1 MTPLTLLR
9 FKTMLKLDRI
19 GFFSIVGIATLF
31 TGLAGFARSEEAVK
45 KITLAEALELMNGNH
60 PRIHAAEA
68 SLRGSE
74 AGARGVQNL
83 PLFAKLSPD
92 MKYRR
97 QQSQLG
103 IEVADAG
110 LRQEIRDTSY
120 GVARGYY
127 LVIYSK
133 QQRDLTE
140 QMLDILG
147 KNMKALEL
155 KLALKKTPEDE
166 IKLQKLKLGHVEAKH
181 KNALAVTGYERAKA
195 LLREEVGGRNKI
207 GLIEPME
214 TEFPSYSLLGLL
226 TPEFIEEIIEKTASV
241 REEVIKSS
249 KASQIL
255 ALEVNAQRSARF
267 NPKFRTFASGSD
279 LHYIP
284 IGVQGRGDN
293 FTPEAITIE
302 MPSSLVGKKNDRVAR
317 AQAFAD
323 RGAAVEESTK
333 NLIRLEVRNA
343 FQLLLETRISY
354 NELKKVEPELK
365 KIITELHD
373 TSLKF
378 LNTDNAEL
386 FEKAGKMLGNYN
398 HTKFITMDNLA
409 DLERITSGTF
419 SVGLTCPA
427 TITND
432 GKRIK

>member
-92 MKYRR
+92 MKYRK

-343 FQLLLETRISY
+343 FQLLVETRTSY

-373 TSLKF
+373 SSFKF
-378 LNTDNAEL
+378 LNPDNAEL
-386 FEKAGKMLGNYN
+386 FEKAGNMLGNYN
-398 HTKFITMDNLA
+398 RAKFITMDNLA

-427 TITND
+427 TVTND
-432 GKRIK
+432 GKLIK

>member
-1 MTPLTLLR
+1 MQNI
-9 FKTMLKLDRI
+9 I
-19 GFFSIVGIATLF
+19 GNVFFPVIAVATLF
-31 TGLAGFARSEEAVK
+31 AGISKSEEVVK
-45 KITLAEALELMNGNH
+45 KITLSEALELMNANH

-68 SLRGSE
+68 SVRGSE
-74 AGARGVQNL
+74 AGLRGVQNL

-92 MKYRR
+92 MKYRK
-97 QQSQLG
+97 QQSELG

-120 GVARGYY
+120 GVARSYF
-127 LVIYSK
+127 LVVYSK
-133 QQRDLTE
+133 QQRDLSA
-140 QMLDILG
+140 QVLDILV
-147 KNMKALEL
+147 KNIKALEL
-155 KLALKKTPEDE
+155 KIALKKTPEDE
-166 IKLQKLKLGHVEAKH
+166 IKMQKLRLGLVEAKH
-181 KNALAVTGYERAKA
+181 KNSLATTGFERAKA
-195 LLREEVGGRNKI
+195 LLIEEAGGRKKI

-214 TEFPSYSLLGLL
+214 TEFPSYDLLGLL
-226 TPEFIEEIIEKTASV
+226 TPEFIEEMIEKTATV
-241 REEVIKSS
+241 REEIIKSS

-284 IGVQGRGDN
+284 IGVQGRGEN

-302 MPSSLVGKKNDRVAR
+302 MPSSLVGKKTDRVAR

-343 FQLLLETRISY
+343 FQLLLETRTSF
-354 NELKKVEPELK
+354 NDLKKVEPELR
-365 KIITELHD
+365 KIISDLHD
-373 TSLKF
+373 NPLKF
-378 LNTDNAEL
+378 LNSDNAEL
-386 FEKAGKMLGNYN
+386 FEKAGKMLGNFN
-398 HTKFITMDNLA
+398 HAKFITMDNLA

-427 TITND
+427 TFTND

>member
-226 TPEFIEEIIEKTASV
+226 TPEFIDEIIEKTASV

-343 FQLLLETRISY
+343 FQLLVETRISY

-373 TSLKF
+373 SSFKF
-378 LNTDNAEL
+378 LNPDNAEL
-386 FEKAGKMLGNYN
+386 FEKAGNMLGNYN
-398 HTKFITMDNLA
+398 RAKFITMDNLA

-427 TITND
+427 TVTND
-432 GKRIK
+432 GKLIK

>member
-1 MTPLTLLR
+1 MQNI
-9 FKTMLKLDRI
+9 I
-19 GFFSIVGIATLF
+19 GNVFFPVIAIATLF
-31 TGLAGFARSEEAVK
+31 AGISKSEEVVK
-45 KITLAEALELMNGNH
+45 KITLSEALELMNANH

-68 SLRGSE
+68 SVRGSE
-74 AGARGVQNL
+74 AGLRGVQNL

-92 MKYRR
+92 MKYRK
-97 QQSQLG
+97 QQSELG

-120 GVARGYY
+120 GVARSYF
-127 LVIYSK
+127 LVVYSK
-133 QQRDLTE
+133 QQRDLSA
-140 QMLDILG
+140 QVLDILV
-147 KNMKALEL
+147 KNIKALEL
-155 KLALKKTPEDE
+155 KIALKKTPEDE
-166 IKLQKLKLGHVEAKH
+166 IKMQKLRLGLVEAKH
-181 KNALAVTGYERAKA
+181 KNSLATTGFERAKA
-195 LLREEVGGRNKI
+195 LLIEEAGGRKKI

-214 TEFPSYSLLGLL
+214 TEFPSYDLLGLL
-226 TPEFIEEIIEKTASV
+226 TPEFIEEMIEKTATV
-241 REEVIKSS
+241 REEIIKSS

-284 IGVQGRGDN
+284 IGVQGRGEN

-302 MPSSLVGKKNDRVAR
+302 MPSSLVGKKTDRVAR

-343 FQLLLETRISY
+343 FQLLLETRTSF
-354 NELKKVEPELK
+354 NDLKKVEPELR
-365 KIITELHD
+365 KIISDLHD
-373 TSLKF
+373 NPLKF
-378 LNTDNAEL
+378 LNSDNAEL
-386 FEKAGKMLGNYN
+386 FEKAGKMLGNFN
-398 HTKFITMDNLA
+398 HAKFITMDNLA

-427 TITND
+427 TFTND

>member
-1 MTPLTLLR
+1 M
-9 FKTMLKLDRI
+9 MLKFDRI
-19 GFFSIVGIATLF
+19 SFFSVVGIATLF
-31 TGLAGFARSEEAVK
+31 TGLAGFARSEEEVK
-45 KITLAEALELMNGNH
+45 KITLAEALELMNTNH

-214 TEFPSYSLLGLL
+214 SEFPSYSLIGLL
-226 TPEFIEEIIEKTASV
+226 TPEFIEEIIEKTAEV

-373 TSLKF
+373 SSFKF
-378 LNTDNAEL
+378 LNPDNAEL
-386 FEKAGKMLGNYN
+386 FEKAGNMLGNYN
-398 HTKFITMDNLA
+398 RAKFTTMDNLA
-409 DLERITSGTF
+409 DLERITSGNF

-427 TITND
+427 TVTND
-432 GKRIK
+432 GKLIK

>member
-1 MTPLTLLR
+1 MQKIIR
-9 FKTMLKLDRI
+9 NV
-19 GFFSIVGIATLF
+19 FFSVITIATLF
-31 TGLAGFARSEEAVK
+31 AGISKSEEVVK
-45 KITLAEALELMNGNH
+45 KITLSEALELMNQNH

-74 AGARGVQNL
+74 AGLRGVQNL

-92 MKYRR
+92 MKFRR
-97 QQSQLG
+97 QQSELG

-120 GVARGYY
+120 GVARSYF
-127 LVIYSK
+127 LVVYSK
-133 QQRDLTE
+133 QQRDLST
-140 QMLDILG
+140 QVLDILG
-147 KNMKALEL
+147 KNIKALEL
-155 KLALKKTPEDE
+155 KRALKKTPEDE
-166 IKLQKLKLGHVEAKH
+166 IKMQKLQLGLVEAKH
-181 KNALAVTGYERAKA
+181 KNSLATTGFERAKA
-195 LLREEVGGRNKI
+195 LLIEEVGGRKKI

-214 TEFPSYSLLGLL
+214 TEFPSYDLLGLL
-226 TPEFIEEIIEKTASV
+226 TPEFIEEMIEKTV
-241 REEVIKSS
+241 VIREEVIKSS

-284 IGVQGRGDN
+284 IGVQGRGEN
-293 FTPEAITIE
+293 FTPEVITIE
-302 MPSSLVGKKNDRVAR
+302 MPSSLVGKKTDRVAR

-343 FQLLLETRISY
+343 FQLLLETRTSF

-365 KIITELHD
+365 KIISELHD
-373 TSLKF
+373 APLKF
-378 LNTDNAEL
+378 LNADNAEL
-386 FEKAGKMLGNYN
+386 FERAGKMLGNYN
-398 HTKFITMDNLA
+398 HAKFITMDNLA

-427 TITND
+427 TFTND

>member
-1 MTPLTLLR
+1 MKLLTLLR
-9 FKTMLKLDRI
+9 FKTMLKINRI
-19 GFFSIVGIATLF
+19 SFFSVIGIATLF
-31 TGLAGFARSEEAVK
+31 AGFSGFAKSEEVTK
-45 KITLAEALELMNGNH
+45 KITLSEALELMNANH

-74 AGARGVQNL
+74 AGLRGVQNL

-92 MKYRR
+92 MKYRK
-97 QQSQLG
+97 QQSTLG

-120 GVARGYY
+120 GVARGYF
-127 LVIYSK
+127 LVVYSK
-133 QQRDLTE
+133 QQQDLSK
-140 QMLDILG
+140 QVLDILG
-147 KNMKALEL
+147 KNIKALEL
-155 KLALKKTPEDE
+155 KMALKKTPEDE
-166 IKLQKLKLGHVEAKH
+166 IKLQKLKLGLVEAKH
-181 KNALAVTGYERAKA
+181 KNSLAVTGYERAKA
-195 LLREEVGGRNKI
+195 LLTEEVGGRKKV
-207 GLIEPME
+207 GLIEPIE
-214 TEFPSYSLLGLL
+214 KDFASYELLGLL
-226 TPEFIEEIIEKTASV
+226 TPAFIEEMIEKTVAI

-255 ALEVNAQRSARF
+255 ALEVNAQKSARF

-284 IGVQGRGDN
+284 IGVQGRGEN

-343 FQLLLETRISY
+343 FQLLLETRTSF

-432 GKRIK
+432 GRRIK

>member
-1 MTPLTLLR
+1 MKSLSLLR
-9 FKTMLKLDRI
+9 FKTMLKINRI
-19 GFFSIVGIATLF
+19 SFFSVIGIATLF
-31 TGLAGFARSEEAVK
+31 AGFSGFAKSEEVTK
-45 KITLAEALELMNGNH
+45 KITLSEALELMNANH

-74 AGARGVQNL
+74 AGLRGVQNL

-92 MKYRR
+92 MKYRK
-97 QQSQLG
+97 QQSTLG

-120 GVARGYY
+120 GVARGYF
-127 LVIYSK
+127 LVVYSK
-133 QQRDLTE
+133 QQQDLSK
-140 QMLDILG
+140 QVLDILG
-147 KNMKALEL
+147 KNIKALEL
-155 KLALKKTPEDE
+155 KMALKKTPEDE
-166 IKLQKLKLGHVEAKH
+166 LKLQKLKLGLVEAKH
-181 KNALAVTGYERAKA
+181 KNSLAVTGYERAKA
-195 LLREEVGGRNKI
+195 LLTEEVGGRKKV
-207 GLIEPME
+207 GLIEPIE
-214 TEFPSYSLLGLL
+214 KDFASYELLGLL
-226 TPEFIEEIIEKTASV
+226 TPAFIEEMIEKTVAI

-255 ALEVNAQRSARF
+255 ALEVNAQKSARF

-284 IGVQGRGDN
+284 IGVQGRGEN

-343 FQLLLETRISY
+343 FQLLLETRTSF

-373 TSLKF
+373 SSFKF
-378 LNTDNAEL
+378 LNPDNAEL